1 MPSCSTL
8 LFNFVAIALTGI
20 AVASNCLAQNPAE
33 TNPPQAKPAPKPS
46 AYSDEVL
53 AKADKIFADAGL
65 KRSGKMIVSL
75 EAADINREI
84 ANLIK
89 SRRSLKQ
96 LADVRK
102 ATEEQLRFAGE
113 QFRLIDAQ
121 NGELNA
127 RLVQAAGDVIANNR
141 LVGMINANATKMRQF
156 DEQRTALREK
166 LIKDRKQLIDAE
178 TTYVDA
184 VVAIRGKLTEL
195 QTRLEES
202 LRANDLKVAMKVFSV
217 SFQTPESIDLAE
229 LIGPL
234 DRRLKQVEKEVF
246 QETISLETNQSGSI
260 LVNVTI
266 GETSVPMIL
275 DSGASMV
282 ILPSEIAA
290 KVGVTIPAN
299 PQAIRLVLADGRSIA
314 ASGVVIPKMR
324 VGLFEV
330 ENVDA
335 AVLEPNALG
344 SEPLLGMTFL
354 GNFKFEIDG
363 PSKTLKL
370 LRVGDSV
377 GN

>member
-1 MPSCSTL
+1 MPTHSTCIFKRL
-8 LFNFVAIALTGI
+8 AICLTTF
-20 AVASNCLAQNPAE
+20 AVAATSLAQEPDA
-33 TNPPQAKPAPKPS
+33 AKPQPPRSAP
-46 AYSDEVL
+46 YSDEIV

-65 KRSGKMIVSL
+65 KRSGKTIVSL

-84 ANLIK
+84 ANLTK
-89 SRRSLKQ
+89 SRRSVKM
-96 LADVRK
+96 LADARK
-102 ATEEQLRFAGE
+102 ATEEQIKFSGE

-141 LVGMINANATKMRQF
+141 LVGLINANSVKLRQF
-156 DEQRTALREK
+156 DEQRTTLREK
-166 LIKDRKQLIDAE
+166 LVADRKALIEAE
-178 TTYVDA
+178 TAYVDA
-184 VVAIRGKLTEL
+184 VVMIRDKLTDL

-202 LRANDLKVAMKVFSV
+202 LQAKDLQVALKVYHAN
-217 SFQTPESIDLAE
+217 FQTAESIDLAE

-246 QETISLETNQSGSI
+246 QETISLTTNDSGSI
-260 LVNVTI
+260 FVNVTV
-266 GETSVPMIL
+266 GDVTVPMIL

-282 ILPSEIAA
+282 ILPSETAT
-290 KVGVTIPAN
+290 KLGVSIPPS

-324 VGLFEV
+324 VGLFEA

-335 AVLEPNALG
+335 AVLEPNAVG
-344 SEPLLGMTFL
+344 AEPLLGMTFL

-363 PSKTLKL
+363 PAKTLKL
-370 LRVGDSV
+370 LRVGE
-377 GN
+377 